1 MAFMQFIY
9 IFLMTGSSVLAG
21 PLHNA
26 ATNRESIRTHIQTHF
41 NVEGSIPCYLTI
53 KGNCTRDMNKTTINL
68 KGARPVEVRGDNIA
82 ALRERPMYPGELKS
96 PLGFMRRQYS
106 SSDSSEERVPTMA
119 DYDQY
124 DPSSNF
130 EGVPQGPVVPGGGGG
145 GGGGV
150 GGSGGGNAAAGGGG
164 GGVGVGGGIDAGE
177 AGEGGAGESG
187 GSGTGGA
194 GGGTEGAGEGGGAAG
209 GGGGSDV
216 GGGVGGTGGAGGGA
230 TGGGSGG
237 PGTGPRSRLPNI
249 PIIPAVNSNPRVNY
263 PNRQFPVRPAQP
275 QPPPRAGTG
284 GGAGPHVPLIPQT
297 IGPVIN
303 HSNQKKK
310 PSSMTAALTATFVS
324 VSIAVGAAAAAI
336 VGYRKWRRQHLQTSA
351 NYQTMSQ
358 RAVVNA

>member
-1 MAFMQFIY
+1 
-9 IFLMTGSSVLAG
+9 
-21 PLHNA
+21 
-26 ATNRESIRTHIQTHF
+26 
-41 NVEGSIPCYLTI
+41 
-53 KGNCTRDMNKTTINL
+53 MNKTTINL
-68 KGARPVEVRGDNIA
+68 KGARLVEVTGDNIA

-96 PLGFMRRQYS
+96 PLAFMRRHFS
-106 SSDSSEERVPTMA
+106 NSGSSEERVPSMA

-124 DPSSNF
+124 DPSLNF

-145 GGGGV
+145 GGGGGV
-150 GGSGGGNAAAGGGG
+150 GVAGGGDAAAGGG

-187 GSGTGGA
+187 GTGTGGA
-194 GGGTEGAGEGGGAAG
+194 GGGTEGAGEGGVGEGAAG
-209 GGGGSDV
+209 GGAGGGGSDV
-216 GGGVGGTGGAGGGA
+216 GGGVGGTGGGGGA
-230 TGGGSGG
+230 TGGGTVG
-237 PGTGPRSRLPNI
+237 PGTGPRSRPPNI
-249 PIIPAVNSNPRVNY
+249 PIIPAVNSNPTVNY

-324 VSIAVGAAAAAI
+324 LSIAVGAAAAAI
-336 VGYRKWRRQHLQTSA
+336 VGYRKWRRQHLPTSA